1 MFCASLAD
9 VFDNAVPGGW
19 RADLLHL
26 IRKTPELDW
35 LLLTKR
41 PQNIRKTLPAE
52 WGDGWPNVWLGT
64 TAEDQERYDQ
74 RWPHLHRARAA
85 VKFISYEPA
94 IRPPWATASAY
105 PTG

>member
-52 WGDGWPNVWLGT
+52 WGDGWQTPGS
-64 TAEDQERYDQ
+64 AQ
-74 RWPHLHRARAA
+74 RPR
-85 VKFISYEPA
+85 
-94 IRPPWATASAY
+94 IRSAMTSAGRTS
-105 PTG
+105 TGRGPL